1 MGADFK
7 VKVLDE
13 ERAAEF
19 KAMFGTAEVC
29 VKSPVPTMVEID
41 GEQKLAYMLDIEM
54 LTSEQMDRMVAHIAR
69 KFELPEEY
77 VMQNIVRAG
86 LPVLS
91 NNSLVTI
98 ENPMRWVDDWPERT
112 EDWDD
117 DEPEP
122 FGLFDDFDENYA

>member
-29 VKSPVPTMVEID
+29 VKSPVPTMVEVG
-41 GEQKLAYMLDIEM
+41 GEQKLAYMLDIEL
-54 LTSEQMDRMVAHIAR
+54 LTSEQMDTMVDFIAR
-69 KFELPEEY
+69 KFGVTQEY
-77 VMQNIVRAG
+77 VMQNIARAG

-98 ENPMRWVDDWPERT
+98 ENPMRWVDDWPERA
-112 EDWDD
+112 EDWG